1 MTGEIARHQFQQ
13 INPDHSRHSS
23 RNPLFQDNTSALKR
37 FTFIVFKTN
46 FLLRTVEIRISGF
59 LQNLENPINTQPP
72 NQEHQSP
79 QEVWIC
85 GSGKKKMERKA
96 KMCSSKHILFTFSK
110 FWTKTVQ
117 RSKSKILGTEE
128 YRKGK
133 IETICKICQIPKP
146 FFEQKTDCVLLYA
159 QLKWKGLVIEIHL
172 ATQLDWIGLLTEDNF
187 ENK

>member
-79 QEVWIC
+79 QEVWIWKEEN
-85 GSGKKKMERKA
+85 GKQSKDVFFKTPFVHFLKVVKKKFKTQSLKGA
-96 KMCSSKHILFTFSK
+96 HPCTSSSG
-110 FWTKTVQ
+110 Q
-117 RSKSKILGTEE
+117 GG
-128 YRKGK
+128 GK
-133 IETICKICQIPKP
+133 RVLED
-146 FFEQKTDCVLLYA
+146 FF
-159 QLKWKGLVIEIHL
+159 
-172 ATQLDWIGLLTEDNF
+172 
-187 ENK
+187 

>member
-23 RNPLFQDNTSALKR
+23 RNPLFQDDTSALKR

-79 QEVWIC
+79 QEVWIWKEEN
-85 GSGKKKMERKA
+85 GKQSKDVFFKTLFVHFLKVLKKQSKTQSQKLWDRGIHERKNRNYLPN
-96 KMCSSKHILFTFSK
+96 S
-110 FWTKTVQ
+110 
-117 RSKSKILGTEE
+117 
-128 YRKGK
+128 
-133 IETICKICQIPKP
+133 
-146 FFEQKTDCVLLYA
+146 
-159 QLKWKGLVIEIHL
+159 
-172 ATQLDWIGLLTEDNF
+172 
-187 ENK
+187 

>member
-23 RNPLFQDNTSALKR
+23 RNPLFQEDTSALKR
-37 FTFIVFKTN
+37 FTFIVFKIN

-85 GSGKKKMERKA
+85 GSGKKKMESKA
-96 KMCSSKHILFTFSK
+96 KMCSSKHFLFTFSK
-110 FWTKTVQ
+110 FSKKQSKTQ
-117 RSKSKILGTEE
+117 SQKFWDRGIHE
-128 YRKGK
+128 RKNRNYL
-133 IETICKICQIPKP
+133 PNLP
-146 FFEQKTDCVLLYA
+146 
-159 QLKWKGLVIEIHL
+159 
-172 ATQLDWIGLLTEDNF
+172 NS
-187 ENK
+187 